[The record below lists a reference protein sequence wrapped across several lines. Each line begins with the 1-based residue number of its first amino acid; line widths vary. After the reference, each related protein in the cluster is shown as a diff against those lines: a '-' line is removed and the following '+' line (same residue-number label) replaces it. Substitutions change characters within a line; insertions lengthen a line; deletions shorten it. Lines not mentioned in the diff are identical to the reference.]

1 MEENKPAEMAQSVT
15 VPELPRSILVAEDND
30 SNYLLIKAI
39 LRKCELT
46 RAYNGAEAVA
56 LVAQHHYN
64 AILMDIKMPVMDG
77 LEATRRIREVDKD
90 IPIIAVTANA
100 FDSDRTKA
108 LEAGCSAFIAKP
120 LKRLDLEEV
129 LRK

>member
-1 MEENKPAEMAQSVT
+1 MKENNPIEMTQSILT
-15 VPELPRSILVAEDND
+15 SELPRSILVAEDND
-30 SNYLLIKAI
+30 SNYLLVKAI

-56 LVAQHHYN
+56 LAAQNHYD

-77 LEATRRIREVDKD
+77 LEATRRIREADQG

-100 FDSDRTKA
+100 FDSDRIQA
-108 LEAGCSAFIAKP
+108 LEAGCSAFISKP
-120 LKRLDLEEV
+120 LKKTDLEEA
-129 LRK
+129 LRM